1 MDQKKSKVSIAK
13 FKSEPK
19 KTFFAPEY
27 DYTIFET
34 MVQKV
39 NFQELAK
46 LLLSKE
52 KEILELPVSTG
63 PAGKVNSYTGLKSNS
78 TTQRF
83 DKYNVLKWD
92 DENIK
97 QLKGN
102 ILHFHNGI
110 MQYFKLQIPKELY
123 IQCWYNVMRKGEQ
136 IKPHIHDIGSYC
148 YLGGHI
154 CVQCDDTSTH
164 YINPINQINDPMTYS
179 SKNDV
184 GKITIFP
191 NNVPHYTDTHNS
203 DRERITLA
211 FDIFPEN
218 PNTLE
223 HSQNLHSGNYLKLL

>member
-1 MDQKKSKVSIAK
+1 MNEKKAKVEIAK

-19 KTFFAPEY
+19 RSFFAPEY

-52 KEILELPVSTG
+52 KEILELPISTG

-97 QLKGN
+97 HLKGN

-110 MQYFKLQIPKELY
+110 MQYFKQPIPKELY

-136 IKPHIHDIGSYC
+136 IKTHLHNIGPSC
-148 YLGGHI
+148 HLGGHI
-154 CVQCDDTSTH
+154 CVQGDSTSTH
-164 YINPINQINDPMTYS
+164 YINPINQINDPMTHS
-179 SKNDV
+179 SKNVV

-191 NNVPHYTDTHNS
+191 HNIPHYTDVYEG
-203 DRERITLA
+203 DEERITIA
-211 FDIFPEN
+211 FDLLVEN
-218 PNTLE
+218 PNIDKK
-223 HSQNLHSGNYLKLL
+223 SGNLHLGNYLKLI

>member
-39 NFQELAK
+39 NFENLAK
-46 LLLSKE
+46 LILSKE
-52 KEILELPVSTG
+52 EELLKLPMSTV
-63 PAGKVNSYTGLKSNS
+63 AKDAYTGLKDNS
-78 TTQRF
+78 TTTRF
-83 DKYNVLKWD
+83 DKYNVLKWE
-92 DENIK
+92 DENIEP
-97 QLKGN
+97 LKGN

-110 MQYFKLQIPKELY
+110 MQYFKLPIPKELY
-123 IQCWYNVMRKGEQ
+123 IQCWVNIMRKGEQ
-136 IKPHIHDIGSYC
+136 IKPHLHDIGSYC

-223 HSQNLHSGNYLKLL
+223 HSQNLHSGNYLKLI

>member
-1 MDQKKSKVSIAK
+1 MDQKKSKVDIHV
-13 FKSEPK
+13 FKSDPK
-19 KTFFAPEY
+19 KSFFAPEY
-27 DYTIFET
+27 DYRIFET
-34 MVQKV
+34 EVQQV
-39 NFQELAK
+39 NCQELAK

-52 KEILELPVSTG
+52 EEILKLSKSTVA
-63 PAGKVNSYTGLKSNS
+63 AGAVNAYTGLKGES

-83 DKYNVLKWD
+83 DKYNVLKWE
-92 DENIK
+92 DETVES
-97 QLKGN
+97 LKGN
-102 ILHFHNGI
+102 IINFHNGI
-110 MQYFKLQIPKELY
+110 MQYFKLPIPKELY
-123 IQCWYNVMRKGEQ
+123 VQCWVNIMRKGEQ
-136 IKPHIHDIGSYC
+136 IKPHIHDIGPNC

>member
-110 MQYFKLQIPKELY
+110 MQYFKQPIPKELY

-136 IKPHIHDIGSYC
+136 IKTHLHDIGPNC

-164 YINPINQINDPMTYS
+164 YINPINQINDPMLYS
-179 SKNDV
+179 SKNEV
-184 GKITIFP
+184 GKMTIFP
-191 NNVPHYTDTHNS
+191 NNVPHYTDIHNS
-203 DRERITLA
+203 DSERITLA

-218 PNTLE
+218 PATLKE
-223 HSQNLHSGNYLKLL
+223 SQNLHAGNYLKIV